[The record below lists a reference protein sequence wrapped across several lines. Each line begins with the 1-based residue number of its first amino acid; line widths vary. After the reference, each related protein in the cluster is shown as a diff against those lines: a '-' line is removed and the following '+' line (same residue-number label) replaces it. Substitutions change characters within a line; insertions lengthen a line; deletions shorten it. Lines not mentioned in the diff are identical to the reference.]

1 MELPL
6 TKMGEAVDGMV
17 LFGRQ
22 EKELS
27 NQKFSFRHNF
37 DIFISCPREDVKQR
51 TGYMELKLRENVQ
64 SEITN
69 MYVSKM
75 QTFPM

>member
-37 DIFISCPREDVKQR
+37 DIFISCPREDVK
-51 TGYMELKLRENVQ
+51 
-64 SEITN
+64 
-69 MYVSKM
+69 
-75 QTFPM
+75 